1 MQFTDQVILSALFV
15 HFTVELTIYHHH
27 HHHCDYDHH
36 HYYYDYSHYYH
47 NVDYCVG
54 DNDNEASGADRSLTL
69 LRAF

>member
-27 HHHCDYDHH
+27 HHHCDYDDHH
-36 HYYYDYSHYYH
+36 HYHDYDHYYH

-54 DNDNEASGADRSLTL
+54 DNDNGDGSADRSLTL